1 MSFRS
6 RVLDALDIKKDHV
19 RVPVYQTFN
28 NPAFGSVPNVG
39 TNGGQ
44 PQLNETVTA
53 TKEPYAVSRCIKRQ
67 IIGPMNRAERLEVL
81 GFVVGDD
88 PGAPDTAT
96 LNPLYNGFQS
106 ALPDCINRGDSSAL
120 HTGFHYL
127 GGLYDSSNQKLASMR
142 KSSMMPLDMQSQYRE
157 VTNGNPVSVVEHSHK
172 DWPHTAE
179 DQAIKLT
186 EDPMADA
193 LYYHKT
199 QLRFLLTGID
209 DVGESASGDVASNH
223 RGTCRLLV
231 LRPRTPSVRTRV
243 EGTTGSIV
251 INHGYMPNW
260 DTELFYDKNKQLGG
274 KLGVDIEAHTSE
286 RELLEKTISQLTAAG
301 TTSLD
306 DTNHAH
312 HGIQKSVLEARLQ
325 NIDEPLP
332 NNDNS
337 EVSVPY
343 GLCLRESA
351 NRPLMNAPNSVHYGH
366 FSPTVGTPHGLT
378 PTDLL
383 MSRINKKKYAVL
395 HDECFTLDSL
405 HHGAAAQHI
414 AHVSIPYYKKV
425 RFPGRQVTY
434 DANGVV
440 GTDLLNH
447 TNDEPM
453 NLQSRPIVLFLSYNQ
468 KISASV
474 EGWTAISEC

>member
-6 RVLDALDIKKDHV
+6 KVLDALDIKKDHV

-28 NPAFGSVPNVG
+28 NPTFGSDPNVG
-39 TNGGQ
+39 TDGGQ
-44 PQLNETVTA
+44 PLTSETVTA

-67 IIGPMNRAERLEVL
+67 IIGPKNRAERLEVL

-88 PGAPDTAT
+88 PGNQLSIHNA
-96 LNPLYNGFQS
+96 LYNGFYS
-106 ALPDCINRGDSSAL
+106 ALPDCIDRGDSSAL
-120 HTGFHYL
+120 HTGFHFL
-127 GGLYDSSNQKLASMR
+127 GGLYDSSNQKLACMR
-142 KSSMMPLDMQSQYRE
+142 KSSMMPIDMQSQYIHVNDGDLTRA
-157 VTNGNPVSVVEHSHK
+157 VVAEHSHK
-172 DWPHTAE
+172 AWPHTSE
-179 DQAIKLT
+179 DQAVMLT
-186 EDPMADA
+186 ENPMADA

-199 QLRFLLTGID
+199 QMRFLLTGID
-209 DVGESASGDVASNH
+209 DVSTSASGDSASNH
-223 RGTCRLLV
+223 RGTVRMLV
-231 LRPRTPSVRTRV
+231 LRPRTPAVRTRV

-260 DTELFYDKNKQLGG
+260 DTELFYDKGKQLGG

-286 RELLEKTISQLTAAG
+286 RLALEKSIAQIDANETVT
-301 TTSLD
+301 
-306 DTNHAH
+306 H
-312 HGIQKSVLEARLQ
+312 HSGIDRAVLAARLQ
-325 NIDEPLP
+325 NIDEPTSG
-332 NNDNS
+332 NDHS

-343 GLCLRESA
+343 GLHLRESA
-351 NRPLMNAPNSVHYGH
+351 NRPLMNQPSSVHYGH
-366 FSPTVGTPHGLT
+366 FSPTVGVAHGLT

-383 MSRINKKKYAVL
+383 MSKINKQKYAVL

-405 HHGAAAQHI
+405 HHGAASQHI

-425 RFPGRQVTY
+425 RFAGRQVTY
-434 DANGVV
+434 DSNGVV
-440 GTDLLNH
+440 GTDLLND

>member
-1 MSFRS
+1 M
-6 RVLDALDIKKDHV
+6 LDALDIKKDHV

-44 PQLNETVTA
+44 PSLTETVTA

-88 PGAPDTAT
+88 PGTQVSDQTA
-96 LNPLYNGFQS
+96 LYNGFQS
-106 ALPDCINRGDSSAL
+106 ALPDCIDRGDATQL

-142 KSSMMPLDMQSQYRE
+142 KSSMMPIDMQSQYQL
-157 VTNGNPVSVVEHSHK
+157 VNANNTQTAVSEHSHK
-172 DWPHTAE
+172 AWPHTAE
-179 DQAIKLT
+179 EQAIKLT
-186 EDPMADA
+186 EDPMSDA

-199 QLRFLLTGID
+199 QMRFLLTGID

-223 RGTCRLLV
+223 RGTVRMLV
-231 LRPRTPSVRTRV
+231 LRPRTPAVRTRV

-260 DTELFYDKNKQLGG
+260 DTELFYDNNKQLGG
-274 KLGVDIEAHTSE
+274 KLGVGIEAHTSE
-286 RELLEKTISQLTAAG
+286 RLLLEESIASLAANE
-301 TTSLD
+301 TPD
-306 DTNHAH
+306 
-312 HGIQKSVLEARLQ
+312 HGPHQNLASSILEARLK
-325 NIDEPLP
+325 NIDEPTSG
-332 NNDNS
+332 NDHS
-337 EVSVPY
+337 QMSVPY

-366 FSPTVGTPHGLT
+366 FSPTVGVSHGLT

-383 MSRINKKKYAVL
+383 MSKINKQKYAVL
-395 HDECFTLDSL
+395 HDQCFTLDSL

-425 RFPGRQVTY
+425 RFAGRQVAY
-434 DANGVV
+434 NLDGSVKD
-440 GTDLLNH
+440 DLLNH

>member
-44 PQLNETVTA
+44 PSLTETVTA

-67 IIGPMNRAERLEVL
+67 IIGPRNRAERLEVL

-88 PGAPDTAT
+88 PGTQNSLHNA
-96 LNPLYNGFQS
+96 LYNGFQS
-106 ALPDCINRGDSSAL
+106 ALPDCIDRGDASQL
-120 HTGFHYL
+120 HTGFHFL
-127 GGLYDSSNQKLASMR
+127 GGLYDSSNQKLAAMR
-142 KSSMMPLDMQSQYRE
+142 KSSMMPVDLQSQYQP
-157 VTNGNPVSVVEHSHK
+157 VNAGNTQTMILEHSHK
-172 DWPHTAE
+172 AWPHTAE

-199 QLRFLLTGID
+199 QMRFLLTGID

-223 RGTCRLLV
+223 RGTVRMLV
-231 LRPRTPSVRTRV
+231 LRPRTPAVRTRV

-274 KLGVDIEAHTSE
+274 KLGIDIEAHTSE
-286 RELLEKTISQLTAAG
+286 RELLQKSIEQLAAQETVSHTPHQSIDSAVLTA
-301 TTSLD
+301 
-306 DTNHAH
+306 
-312 HGIQKSVLEARLQ
+312 RLA
-325 NIDEPLP
+325 NIDEPLSG
-332 NNDNS
+332 NDNS

-343 GLCLRESA
+343 GLCLRETA
-351 NRPLMNAPNSVHYGH
+351 DRPLMNAPNSVHYGH

-383 MSRINKKKYAVL
+383 MSKINKQKYAVL

-425 RFPGRQVTY
+425 RFAGRQVSY
-434 DANGVV
+434 DENGVV

>member
-1 MSFRS
+1 M
-6 RVLDALDIKKDHV
+6 LDALDIKKDHV
-19 RVPVYQTFN
+19 RVPIYQTFN
-28 NPAFGSVPNVG
+28 NPAFGTAPNVG
-39 TNGGQ
+39 TDGGQ
-44 PQLNETVTA
+44 PSTSETVTA

-67 IIGPMNRAERLEVL
+67 IIGPQNRAERLEVL

-88 PGAPDTAT
+88 PGNQLASHNA
-96 LNPLYNGFQS
+96 LYNGFQS
-106 ALPDCINRGDSSAL
+106 ALPDCIDRGDSTQL

-142 KSSMMPLDMQSQYRE
+142 KSSMMPIDMQSMY
-157 VTNGNPVSVVEHSHK
+157 VHVNDTNTQSAVGEHSHK
-172 DWPHTAE
+172 AWPHTAE

-186 EDPMADA
+186 EDPMSDA

-199 QLRFLLTGID
+199 QMRFLLTGID
-209 DVGESASGDVASNH
+209 DVGSSASGDVASNH
-223 RGTCRLLV
+223 RGTVRMLV

-243 EGTTGSIV
+243 EGTTGSVV

-260 DTELFYDKNKQLGG
+260 DTELFYDKSKQLGG
-274 KLGVDIEAHTSE
+274 KLGIDIEAHTSE
-286 RELLEKTISQLTAAG
+286 KLRLEKSIAQIDASE
-301 TTSLD
+301 
-306 DTNHAH
+306 
-312 HGIQKSVLEARLQ
+312 SVDHVPHQSIARAVLAARLQ
-325 NIDEPLP
+325 NIDEPTFG
-332 NNDNS
+332 NEHS
-337 EVSVPY
+337 QVSVPY

-366 FSPTVGTPHGLT
+366 FSPTTGVSHGLT

-383 MSRINKKKYAVL
+383 MSKINKQKYAVL
-395 HDECFTLDSL
+395 HDEVFTLDSL

-414 AHVSIPYYKKV
+414 AHVNIPYYKKV
-425 RFPGRQVTY
+425 RFAGRQVSY
-434 DANGVV
+434 DVNGVV
-440 GTDLLNH
+440 GTDLLND